1 MNDEIVK
8 VDETVRIGT
17 IQVACPGDVIQR
29 ATELAAPLA
38 KLINDKKLYSL
49 IKGKKYVRVEGW
61 STLGAMIGV
70 LPRTVSSSEIRDSG
84 IFEAVVELI
93 RVNDG
98 AVIGRGIAE
107 CGADDEVDKNNKPV
121 WANRPRYAR
130 RSMAITRATGKAY
143 RLGFAWIMKL
153 AGYEGTPAEEMRPT
167 EAIEGEYKEVKS
179 PRELVEEVSHKYDF
193 KKRPYDPE
201 TLRAAIEIASHK
213 HDGKTANDKQRNLV
227 RVLLSEYY
235 GNENKRHEAQRYLL
249 GNSSSKAADDAM
261 IIAFLD
267 WTESKKDSGDK
278 YVMSEM
284 ARKELSGVLKAVA
297 KEDGQRLL

>member
-1 MNDEIVK
+1 MNDELVK
-8 VDETVRIGT
+8 LDESVMIGT
-17 IQVACPGDVIQR
+17 IQVARPGDVIKR
-29 ATELAAPLA
+29 ATELATPLA

-70 LPRTVSSSEIRDSG
+70 LPRTVSADEIADSG
-84 IFEAVVELI
+84 IFEATVDLI
-93 RVNDG
+93 RTSDG

-107 CGADDEVDKNNKPV
+107 CGADDPWDI
-121 WANRPRYAR
+121 RPRYAR

-153 AGYEGTPAEEMRPT
+153 AGYEGTPAEEM
-167 EAIEGEYKEVKS
+167 IEGEYKEVKS

-193 KKRPYDPE
+193 KTRPYNPE

-278 YVMSEM
+278 YVMSEI

-297 KEDGQRLL
+297 REDGQRLL